1 MVRKIKKEDS
11 ESRSLQNFDFIWKEV
26 NASREK
32 NLAPVDN
39 FGCCSFANK
48 NLPEDTWRFH
58 VLVAAFLSSQTKMK
72 LLLLWQ
78 RNRLIDNGLSPE
90 FINNQSVES
99 LRDMLYGVGFYNTKA
114 KNLKEI
120 SRIIIQNYSG
130 KVPEKYEQLV
140 MLPGIGPKMANLI
153 LQIGFGIVVGISV
166 DTHMHRIFNRIG
178 WVKTKNPIE
187 TSKEM
192 EKMLPRIYWNDI
204 NKVFVG
210 YGQTICKPIN
220 PKCQECNIRDYCSHG
235 MKWKKKVSTKEL
247 KYDQDE

>member
-1 MVRKIKKEDS
+1 MVFNS
-11 ESRSLQNFDFIWKEV
+11 FFT
-26 NASREK
+26 
-32 NLAPVDN
+32 NL
-39 FGCCSFANK
+39 ANK

-58 VLVAAFLSSQTKMK
+58 VLVAAFLSSQTKDEVTAACM
-72 LLLLWQ
+72 
-78 RNRLIDNGLSPE
+78 NRLIDNGLSPE

>member
-1 MVRKIKKEDS
+1 MARKIKREDA
-11 ESRSLQNFDFIWKEV
+11 ECRSLQNFDIIWKEV

-39 FGCCSFANK
+39 FGCCSFANR

-58 VLVAAFLSSQTKMK
+58 VLVAAFLSSQTKDEVTAACM
-72 LLLLWQ
+72 
-78 RNRLIDNGLSPE
+78 NRLIDNGLSPE
-90 FINNQSVES
+90 FINNQSVDS

-235 MKWKKKVSTKEL
+235 MKWKKKASTKEL
-247 KYDQDE
+247 KYDQDD

>member
-1 MVRKIKKEDS
+1 MVRTIKKDA
-11 ESRSLQNFDFIWKEV
+11 ESRSLQNFDVIWKEI

-48 NLPEDTWRFH
+48 SLPEDTWRFH
-58 VLVAAFLSSQTKMK
+58 VLVAAFLSSQTKDEVTAACM
-72 LLLLWQ
+72 
-78 RNRLIDNGLSPE
+78 NRLIDNGLSPE

-130 KVPEKYEQLV
+130 KVPDKYEQLV

-178 WVKTKNPIE
+178 WVKTKNPVE

-192 EKMLPRIYWNDI
+192 EKMLPRVYWNDI

-235 MKWKKKVSTKEL
+235 RKSKKKLPVKEL
-247 KYDQDE
+247 KYDQVGE